1 MVLRY
6 LPFALSLGFLSWM
19 LGLIVTGLIR
29 NTTFYRRH
37 LTQLNF
43 IRSERLNRLLG
54 IGVVRWA
61 VKNTPLRIFNPKL
74 AIKGRPDREGLV
86 LLRAEMTAAEVGH
99 LVGFVAILP
108 FVAVKFM
115 RDEPAFGLTIFLAD
129 VLMNLSPAL
138 LQQWNKRRL
147 DRVLE
152 KRA

>member
-19 LGLIVTGLIR
+19 LGLIVTGMIR
-29 NTTFYRRH
+29 NTIFYQRH
-37 LTQLNF
+37 LAHLNF

-74 AIKGRPDREGLV
+74 AIKGLPDREGLA

-108 FVAVKFM
+108 FAVWKFLQSG
-115 RDEPAFGLTIFLAD
+115 PAFGLTTLLVNI
-129 VLMNLSPAL
+129 LMNLYPSL

-147 DRVLE
+147 DRMLE
-152 KRA
+152 RQ